1 MYLSPKA
8 CASMSG
14 KRSKRACVVK
24 TRLSSYLD
32 HFPIHFNPPP
42 MERKITYLSYSN
54 FIKRLQKGQI
64 KEVSIKQDLSELID
78 NDAEKVILPNDSNII
93 DLLSKNN
100 IDITVIK
107 ENNLQ
112 NIIIWSLQFGF
123 FLALLRSVLMRNPM
137 TSLSKSYEPIDE
149 DSTLTFDDV
158 AGIDNAKQDLQ
169 ELVSFLQE
177 PEKYVSI
184 GAKIPKG
191 VLLIGSSGV
200 GKTLLAKAV
209 AGESGVP
216 FFSCSASEFIELFV
230 GMGASRIRELFK
242 KANENA
248 PCIVFIDELDAIGK
262 KRSYNLTGGGEQDQT
277 LNQLLTEL
285 DGFNNNKGIIV
296 IAATN
301 RVDILDDALLRPGR
315 FDRKVYV
322 ELPDI
327 KGRTGILQVHT
338 RGKPLDDDVD
348 LDKIAKITVGFS
360 GADLANLVNEAAI
373 LAVREKQDKI
383 NKNIMEKALEKITIG
398 EEKRT
403 VLLTDAK
410 KKIIAYHEA
419 GHALMGILMND
430 YDIVRKVSIVPRG
443 KTGGVTYFEPTED
456 RLDINLLSREYLE
469 NRIMVALGGR
479 IAEEI
484 MFGTM
489 KITTGA
495 SGDLEVVNLM
505 AREMITKYG
514 FSETMGPVNLSNI
527 SDGTLTSIDREVKYL
542 VEKLY
547 NKAKDNLI
555 NYEFYLHRIAE
566 ALMEN
571 ETLNEEDLK
580 QMTYGIGCDY
590 VSNDGGF

>member
-1 MYLSPKA
+1 ME
-8 CASMSG
+8 
-14 KRSKRACVVK
+14 SKL
-24 TRLSSYLD
+24 TR
-32 HFPIHFNPPP
+32 
-42 MERKITYLSYSN
+42 LSYSN
-54 FIKRLQKGQI
+54 FLKRIKSGQI
-64 KEVSIKQDLSELID
+64 KEVSIKQDLSELVDDD
-78 NDAEKVILPNDSNII
+78 NEKVILPDDSSII
-93 DLLSKNN
+93 DFLSKNN
-100 IDITVIK
+100 VDITVIQDS
-107 ENNLQ
+107 NLQ

-123 FLALLRSVLMRNPM
+123 FLALLRSILMKNPM
-137 TSLSKSYEPIDE
+137 TSLSKNYEPIDE
-149 DSTLTFDDV
+149 ESTLTFQDV

-177 PEKYVSI
+177 PERYVSI

-191 VLLIGSSGV
+191 VLLIGPSGV

-242 KANENA
+242 KANESA

-262 KRSYNLTGGGEQDQT
+262 KRSLNLTGGGEQDQT

-315 FDRKVYV
+315 FDRKVHV

-327 KGRTGILQVHT
+327 KGRIGILQVHT
-338 RGKPLDDDVD
+338 RGKPLDEDVD
-348 LDKIAKITVGFS
+348 LEKMARITVGFS

-373 LAVREKQDKI
+373 LAVRDKQEKI
-383 NKNIMEKALEKITIG
+383 NKTVMEKALEKITIG

-443 KTGGVTYFEPTED
+443 KTGGVTYFEPSED
-456 RLDINLLSREYLE
+456 RLDVNLLSREYLE

-484 MFGTM
+484 IFGTM

-514 FSETMGPVNLSNI
+514 FSETMGPVNLSSI

-566 ALMEN
+566 ALVEK

-580 QMTYGIGCDY
+580 QMTFGIGCDY

>member
-8 CASMSG
+8 CASTSG
-14 KRSKRACVVK
+14 ERSKRACLVK

-42 MERKITYLSYSN
+42 MESKLTRLSYSN
-54 FIKRLQKGQI
+54 FLKRIKSGQI
-64 KEVSIKQDLSELID
+64 KEVSIKQDLSELVDDD
-78 NDAEKVILPNDSNII
+78 NEKVILPDDSSII
-93 DLLSKNN
+93 DFLSKNN
-100 IDITVIK
+100 VDITVIQDS
-107 ENNLQ
+107 NLQ

-123 FLALLRSVLMRNPM
+123 FLALLRSILMKNPM
-137 TSLSKSYEPIDE
+137 TSLSKNYEPIDE
-149 DSTLTFDDV
+149 ESTLTFQDV

-177 PEKYVSI
+177 PERYVSI

-191 VLLIGSSGV
+191 VLLIGPSGV

-242 KANENA
+242 KANESA

-262 KRSYNLTGGGEQDQT
+262 KRSLNLTGGGEQDQT

-315 FDRKVYV
+315 FDRKVHV

-327 KGRTGILQVHT
+327 KGRIGILQVHT
-338 RGKPLDDDVD
+338 RGKPLDEDVD
-348 LDKIAKITVGFS
+348 LEKMARITVGFS

-373 LAVREKQDKI
+373 LAVRDKQEKI
-383 NKNIMEKALEKITIG
+383 NKTVMEKALEKITIG

-443 KTGGVTYFEPTED
+443 KTGGVTYFEPSED
-456 RLDINLLSREYLE
+456 RLDVNLLSREYLE

-484 MFGTM
+484 IFGTM

-514 FSETMGPVNLSNI
+514 FSETMGPVNLSSI

-566 ALMEN
+566 ALVEK

-580 QMTYGIGCDY
+580 QMTFGIGCDY